1 MRTPITDATVLFLER
16 LNQLRKKA
24 HEIAS
29 MVIEFGVNQVP
40 IFLKFGLVP
49 KAFWRLLGRLLK
61 IFLAICDLRECAS
74 NPALFSVSR
83 ILKKACE
90 QV

>member
-49 KAFWRLLGRLLK
+49 KAFRRVLGRLLK
-61 IFLAICDLRECAS
+61 ILGLFDLR
-74 NPALFSVSR
+74 
-83 ILKKACE
+83 
-90 QV
+90 